1 MLTYQLLRPFG
12 YIAIHHPVKRIVDWY
27 VPLGM
32 LIVGLLAIWP
42 FRDGMN
48 IWASNGLVASAQG
61 FVQGLPG
68 FYVAA
73 LAAVATFG
81 AQGSSLDRVI
91 PEPTPTLATHFA
103 GTWVEMK
110 LSRRRFLCFLFS
122 YLTALSIVLCLYAY
136 YAQAIA
142 QPARKLLPHAVDAL
156 SWLAI
161 AVYMFFLFQLV
172 VVTLWGL
179 YYLGDR
185 MHQPDPHA
193 PPSA

>member
-1 MLTYQLLRPFG
+1 MLVF
-12 YIAIHHPVKRIVDWY
+12 AV
-27 VPLGM
+27 
-32 LIVGLLAIWP
+32 LAIWP

-48 IWASNGLVASAQG
+48 VWAANGLVASAQG
-61 FVQGLPG
+61 FIQGLPG
-68 FYVAA
+68 FYIAA

-81 AQGSSLDRVI
+81 AQGSSLDKVI
-91 PEPTPTLATHFA
+91 PEPTPTLSTRFA
-103 GTWVEMK
+103 GTWIDMK
-110 LSRRRFLCFLFS
+110 LTRRRFLCFLFS

-142 QPARKLLPHAVDAL
+142 APARRLLPSSVDLL
-156 SWLAI
+156 SWIAI
-161 AVYMFFLFQLV
+161 AVYIFFVFQLV

-193 PPSA
+193 PMP